1 MAEETIVAVYNSA
14 ADADAA
20 VAELRAAK
28 VPESAISRHAASS
41 TTATTGMSGTG
52 MSGTGM
58 SGTSATGEQPGFWSR
73 LFGSE
78 ESYGHD
84 SAVYDRSLT
93 EGSAV
98 VTVSSIPDHDLDA
111 VARILERHNPIDI
124 DERAVGYGM
133 QSTAATAGVGY
144 AGTTGTG
151 YAAPATGTAA
161 RTAGTDAG
169 SIQLS
174 QESLAVGKRVVN
186 RGGARIRRYV
196 VETPVEE
203 NVTLHTE
210 KVTLDRRPVTDGRP
224 VTDADF
230 TEKTI
235 EMTSSAEEAV
245 VSKTARVVEEVS
257 LHKEVSDR
265 VETVRDTLRKDA
277 VEIEQLPGDASVTST
292 STTTG
297 TTGTTT
303 PRMPRT

>member
-1 MAEETIVAVYNSA
+1 MTGT
-14 ADADAA
+14 
-20 VAELRAAK
+20 
-28 VPESAISRHAASS
+28 SS
-41 TTATTGMSGTG
+41 MGTSSMGTG
-52 MSGTGM
+52 S
-58 SGTSATGEQPGFWSR
+58 TGEQPGFWSR

-84 SAVYDRSLT
+84 SAVYDRSLN
-93 EGSAV
+93 EGSSV

-133 QSTAATAGVGY
+133 QSTAATAG
-144 AGTTGTG
+144 AG
-151 YAAPATGTAA
+151 YAAPATNTAA
-161 RTAGTDAG
+161 RTGDAG
-169 SIQLS
+169 AIQLS

-257 LHKEVSDR
+257 LRKEVTDR

-277 VEIEQLPGDASVTST
+277 VEIEQLPGDASVTGT
-292 STTTG
+292 STTTGTTG